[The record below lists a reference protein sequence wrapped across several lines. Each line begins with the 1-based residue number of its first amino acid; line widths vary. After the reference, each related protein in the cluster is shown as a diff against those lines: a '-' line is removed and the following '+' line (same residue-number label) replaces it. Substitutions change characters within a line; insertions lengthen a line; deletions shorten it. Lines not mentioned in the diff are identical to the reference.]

1 MKNNSLRNVFKSYIL
16 LTFDTA
22 IFYKYFF
29 FTLYRLSKIYKCCCC
44 FHFYGIVLTLL
55 LPFQNS
61 MVGKIPFVCSGAG
74 VSFPR
79 DGATQKKKN
88 REKERNKR

>member
-1 MKNNSLRNVFKSYIL
+1 MLFPFL
-16 LTFDTA
+16 LDNPCVA
-22 IFYKYFF
+22 A
-29 FTLYRLSKIYKCCCC
+29 
-44 FHFYGIVLTLL
+44 
-55 LPFQNS
+55 PFSNS

-88 REKERNKR
+88 REKERTKR